1 MKNIFRLLA
10 MLLMVAVVA
19 CKTDNPKTD
28 VPADKEWC
36 VELTSNEVME
46 FPAEGGEDRIT
57 WELKEVVRA
66 ASTDCVVSTEAQWIV
81 LAEASANYCDFSVE
95 ANDGEAREGVIV
107 ITYGAQKVNVTVKQ
121 AGATDDPQPENW
133 FAISVQEV
141 HAGSAITQVTPADGE
156 MYYVMY
162 LEQVSYLQENH
173 ITTAEQLWEDD
184 FYAFEN
190 NALQQDMNLK
200 EYMLSASIVFQGA
213 QRVQWNKVRPGV
225 NSVLY
230 VYGVK
235 FSENGASYETVTDI
249 AWTTIKPDY
258 APLQDVSFD
267 LDLKV
272 RGAEIELGITP
283 ENWDGHYC
291 VKIVDANN
299 DLYLGEGDSID
310 DEYMQV
316 IADEWVA
323 VCSGNLANGHSIE
336 TILDRICFKGAMNYE
351 DMLNAYTLYTILVY
365 PVAEYDGFVQVVA
378 EPSYVTF
385 STEEVG
391 ESDMEINIEISNCY
405 VRVADLKISS
415 SNPDESYTMLITPTA
430 YLPADYD
437 NQTLLDYALGEF
449 YYYTYSFKGE
459 ITSHLNTLYPETEY
473 IVVAF
478 GYSGGVV
485 TTDVYTKIFK
495 TQKEGVCELEVTDVV
510 VGGPYRPS
518 DLYNYDPVRFQYYTK
533 PYYYDS
539 VQYIVTLEVKT
550 SEPTRDIFSYFVSEA
565 DYLWGGYDTTF
576 YDLLIDTC
584 DPLAIT
590 EGFWDYGAYYACA
603 AAFDYKGDVTEM
615 WMSELYE
622 WTQED
627 YRPIEE
633 FIEKFEASPNMQVA
647 AVRSAKR

>member
-1 MKNIFRLLA
+1 
-10 MLLMVAVVA
+10 MVAVVA

-66 ASTDCVVSTEAQWIV
+66 ASSDCVVSTEAQWIV

-141 HAGSAITQVTPADGE
+141 HAGSAITQVTPVDGE

-173 ITTAEQLWEDD
+173 ISTAEQLWEDD

-190 NALQQDMNLK
+190 NALQRDMNLK
-200 EYMLSASIVFQGA
+200 EYMLSANIVFQGA

-272 RGAEIELGITP
+272 SGAEIELGITP

-310 DEYMQV
+310 DEFMQV

-323 VCSGNLANGHSIE
+323 VCSGNLASGHSIE

-351 DMLNAYTLYTILVY
+351 EMLNAYTLYTILVY

-385 STEEVG
+385 STEVVG

-415 SNPDESYTMLITPTA
+415 SNPEESYTMLITPTA

-449 YYYTYSFKGE
+449 VYYTYSFKGE

-485 TTDVYTKIFK
+485 TTDVYTKVFK
-495 TQKEGVCELEVTDVV
+495 TQKEGVCELEVTDVI

-518 DLYNYDPVRFQYYTK
+518 DLYNYDPVRFKDYTQ

-539 VQYIVTLEVKT
+539 SQYIVTLEVKT
-550 SEPTRDIFSYFVSEA
+550 SEPTSDIFSYFVSEM
-565 DYLWGGYDTTF
+565 DYIWGGYEITF
-576 YDLLIDTC
+576 FDLLIDSC
-584 DPLAIT
+584 DPFAIT
-590 EGFWDYGAYYACA
+590 EGIWDYGAHYACA

-615 WMSELYE
+615 WMSERYE
-622 WTQED
+622 WTPDD

-633 FIEKFEASPNMQVA
+633 FIEKFEASSNMQVA